1 MSSLL
6 ELSHTLFLRINDFAQ
21 TSTWLHA
28 PATAYAKYGLVVF
41 AALLLVGVWRRRGA
55 SDELL
60 AAAIWAG
67 LGTLLAVA
75 VNQPV
80 AAAVAEARPY
90 AAHPSVLVLVDRTT
104 DWSFPS
110 DHSVMAGAAAV
121 GLLLVSRRLGAVAAV
136 AALLMAATRV
146 YVGAHYP
153 HDVVAGLLLG
163 GAVAGLGWL
172 VLRRPLTWAVHS
184 VRSLP
189 VIDRVLAPTAQEA

>member
-1 MSSLL
+1 MSNLL
-6 ELSHTLFLRINDFAQ
+6 DLSTALFLRVNDVAR

-41 AALLLVGVWRRRGA
+41 AALMLVAAWRRRSA
-55 SDELL
+55 SDRVL
-60 AAAIWAG
+60 AAAVWAG

-80 AAAVAEARPY
+80 ASLVAEARPY

-121 GLLLVSRRLGAVAAV
+121 GLLLVSKRLGALAAV

-163 GAVAGLGWL
+163 GAVAGLGW
-172 VLRRPLTWAVHS
+172 VLLSRPLTWAVHS
-184 VRSLP
+184 LRALP
-189 VIDRVLAPTAQEA
+189 VIDRVLAPAAQEA

>member
-1 MSSLL
+1 MSNLL
-6 ELSHTLFLRINDFAQ
+6 DLSTALFLRVNDFAR

-41 AALLLVGVWRRRGA
+41 AALMLVAAWRRRSA
-55 SDELL
+55 SDRVL
-60 AAAIWAG
+60 AAAVWAG

-80 AAAVAEARPY
+80 AALVAEARPY

-121 GLLLVSRRLGAVAAV
+121 GLLLVSKRLGTLAAV

-163 GAVAGLGWL
+163 GAVAGLGW
-172 VLRRPLTWAVHS
+172 VLLSKLLTWAVHAL
-184 VRSLP
+184 RALP
-189 VIDRVLAPTAQEA
+189 VIDRVLAPAAREA